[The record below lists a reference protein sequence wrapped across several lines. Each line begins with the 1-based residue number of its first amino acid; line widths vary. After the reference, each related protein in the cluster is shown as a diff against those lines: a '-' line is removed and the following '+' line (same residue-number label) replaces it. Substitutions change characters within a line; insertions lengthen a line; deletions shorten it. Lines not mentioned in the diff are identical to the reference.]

1 MKRILSFAL
10 LVVVA
15 LTSAL
20 LLSCD
25 KSTDK
30 VKVLVPNGITLI
42 AWGGLYDNPDVE
54 IENIDGPDNLTV
66 ALAQGSYD
74 IVVAPLNV
82 GAKLYNNGQTKFK
95 LDSLLTFG
103 NNYIV
108 SKEGVSLDKTL
119 KDLEGKKLIAFGQ
132 NATPGIIL
140 RAALSAKGVQ
150 NCDVSYQNSVN
161 EVVGLFTV
169 NKEYDYALVAEPVLS
184 QLQIKKGLKLNIV
197 DLQEVLQSEMDS
209 IPQAGVFVNP
219 ESKNINK
226 VNKVL
231 KALKSNIE
239 SLNEKPEEYA
249 EKIVNYNEFF
259 ENISKEVI
267 ASAVQNGK
275 VIDYKKAKDNKA
287 VLKAY
292 FELLIN
298 QNKNL
303 LDKLPDDS
311 FYY

>member
-82 GAKLYNNGQTKFK
+82 GAKLYNDGQTKFK

-132 NATPGIIL
+132 N
-140 RAALSAKGVQ
+140 
-150 NCDVSYQNSVN
+150 
-161 EVVGLFTV
+161 
-169 NKEYDYALVAEPVLS
+169 
-184 QLQIKKGLKLNIV
+184 
-197 DLQEVLQSEMDS
+197 
-209 IPQAGVFVNP
+209 
-219 ESKNINK
+219 
-226 VNKVL
+226 
-231 KALKSNIE
+231 
-239 SLNEKPEEYA
+239 
-249 EKIVNYNEFF
+249 
-259 ENISKEVI
+259 
-267 ASAVQNGK
+267 
-275 VIDYKKAKDNKA
+275 
-287 VLKAY
+287 
-292 FELLIN
+292 
-298 QNKNL
+298 
-303 LDKLPDDS
+303 
-311 FYY
+311 